1 MIYRDAHTHLSAGAC
16 DLADLDVRTVR
27 ATGEL
32 SKAIARAAR
41 GRPEGRWIRAW
52 GWSGPPPAGDPSP
65 EHPLWLTRADGH
77 AAWLNP
83 AAQRTLDAPAF
94 VEEAVFDAVR
104 RRLPPPTDA
113 ERDEA
118 VGARVEELRRLGIG
132 AVDDMVEAWGPSLWA
147 RVSDRRLPI
156 EVGMWVPASS
166 AAEEVEELRRAFPA
180 GRRGRVALR
189 GVKIFLDGTLGARTA
204 ALSAP
209 YADARGT
216 AGRLRMSARE
226 LDDVVLS
233 WSARGVPV
241 AIHAIGDRAVSMS
254 LDALERAERP
264 AWGAHRIEHAQ
275 VVDRR
280 DLARF
285 ARAGAVA
292 SLQPAH
298 ARVDAAWI
306 GARLGTREGVVVHGL
321 ASFLA
326 AGVPVLLG
334 SDWPVAP
341 WDPQGTIAACCDPR
355 RGSEAID
362 RSEADRLLSA

>member
-1 MIYRDAHTHLSAGAC
+1 MSHRDAHTHLSAGAC
-16 DLADLDVRTVR
+16 DLADLDVRSVR

-41 GRPEGRWIRAW
+41 ERPEGRWIRAW

-65 EHPLWLTRADGH
+65 GHPLWVTRADGH
-77 AAWLNP
+77 AAWLNL
-83 AAQRTLDAPAF
+83 AAQRAIDAPAF
-94 VEEAVFDAVR
+94 VEEAGFDAAR
-104 RRLPPPTDA
+104 RRIPAPTDA

-118 VGARVEELRRLGIG
+118 VLARVEELRRLGIG
-132 AVDDMVEAWGPSLWA
+132 SVDDMVEAWGPSLWA
-147 RVSDRRLPI
+147 RLSDRGLPV

-166 AAEEVEELRRAFPA
+166 AAGEVGELRRAFPPERH
-180 GRRGRVALR
+180 GGVALR
-189 GVKIFLDGTLGARTA
+189 GIKVFLDGTLGARTA
-204 ALSAP
+204 ALGAP
-209 YADARGT
+209 YEDARDT
-216 AGRLRMSARE
+216 AGTLRMSARE
-226 LDDVVLS
+226 LHDVVRS

-241 AIHAIGDRAVSMS
+241 AIHAIGDRAVSLS

-285 ARAGAVA
+285 ARAGVVA

-298 ARVDAAWI
+298 ASADAAWI
-306 GARLGTREGVVVHGL
+306 GARVGKREGIVVHGL

-326 AGVPVLLG
+326 AGVSVVLG

-341 WDPQGTIAACCDPR
+341 WDPEVTIAACCDPR

-362 RSEADRLLSA
+362 RCDADRLLSA